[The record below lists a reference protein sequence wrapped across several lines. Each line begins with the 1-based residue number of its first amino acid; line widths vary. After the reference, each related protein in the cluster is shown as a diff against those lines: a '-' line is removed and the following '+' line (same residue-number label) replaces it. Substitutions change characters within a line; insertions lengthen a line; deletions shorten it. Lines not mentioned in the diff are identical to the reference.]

1 VRVGSVV
8 LSTFQGLGI
17 LAKSFYDNG
26 ILDEVL
32 IKRSGR
38 MENHPQWFA
47 NSPLIGN
54 PSNDFEKKFSKSEHP
69 TVVDFLSKIDVLLL
83 FEIPFVDE
91 LITLAKQMGV
101 KVALMPMYECTPYPV
116 YADLYIC
123 PSVLDEDY
131 YRSLYPDSKVVQINV
146 PVDVKWRL
154 RKKAEVFVHNA
165 GNGGTYGRNGTKELL
180 EAMKYVNSPIKLI
193 LRTQKDGLSSDDSR
207 IEIITETVPFEE
219 LWKEGDVFV
228 FPEKFN
234 GLSLPLQEA
243 YASGMM
249 VMTGDRRPNNVWL
262 PNEPLFPV
270 HSEKEVRIVNV
281 DFKMSNFEP
290 KEIAKKIDK
299 WYNKDIQ
306 KFSLKGKSWAED
318 NSWDNLQPI
327 YIESLRRVK

>member
-1 VRVGSVV
+1 MRVGSVV

-17 LAKSFYDNG
+17 LAKSFYENG

-54 PSNDFEKKFSKSEHP
+54 PLNDFEKKFSKSEHP
-69 TVVDFLSKIDVLLL
+69 AVVDFLSKIDVLLL

-131 YRSLYPDSKVVQINV
+131 YRNLYPDSKVVQINV

-207 IEIITETVPFEE
+207 IEIVTETVPFEE
-219 LWKEGDVFV
+219 LWKEGDAFV

-249 VMTGDRRPNNVWL
+249 VMAGDRRPNNVWL

-270 HSEKEVRIVNV
+270 HSEKETRIVNV
-281 DFKMSNFEP
+281 NFKMSKFEP
-290 KEIAKKIDK
+290 REIAKKIDK

-318 NSWDNLQPI
+318 NSWGNLQPI
-327 YIESLRRVK
+327 YIESLRSIK